1 MLIWT
6 PDTVRFQK
14 DAAEYGS
21 YHQTL
26 AAHIAAYLPPAA
38 QVCDAG
44 CGLGYLSRALA
55 LHCARVIAIDR
66 EPLALAV
73 LRVQT
78 PPNVEVCEDDIF
90 ALPDTQH
97 YDAMVFCFF
106 GSMEETLLLAGKHCR
121 GKVIVIKRGWSHH
134 RFSFREEPLQ
144 KYTSDETEQF
154 LRKRGIPF
162 TREDLT
168 LDMGQPFRS
177 EHDAVRF
184 FEVYGRRNG
193 QPAIFFENIEGRL
206 QKTGSSAFPYYL
218 PQEKPLGIFVFDAAD
233 IPRPN

>member
-1 MLIWT
+1 MLVWT

-14 DAAEYGS
+14 DAAEYGN

-26 AAHIAAYLPPAA
+26 AAHIAAYFPPAA

-44 CGLGYLSRALA
+44 CGLGFLSRALA
-55 LHCARVIAIDR
+55 LHCARVTAIDR
-66 EPLALAV
+66 EPLALDV

-78 PPNVEVCEDDIF
+78 PPNVEVCEGDIF

-97 YDAMVFCFF
+97 FDAMVFCFF
-106 GSMEETLLLAGKHCR
+106 GSMEETLLLSQKHCR
-121 GKVIVIKRGWSHH
+121 GNVIVIKRGWSHH

-177 EHDAVRF
+177 ENDAVRF

-193 QPAIFFENIEGRL
+193 QSAIFFENIEGRL
-206 QKTGSSAFPYYL
+206 KKTENPAFPYYL

-233 IPRPN
+233 IP